1 MRRVTNVR
9 AIFLVTV
16 LATVGACQRFDSE
29 SPLFRLRS
37 ASDTGVD
44 FVNTITE
51 TEAFSVLSYN
61 NMYMGGGVAIGDVNN
76 DGLPD
81 LYFTANQ
88 ESNRLYLNRGNLEFE
103 DVTEAAGVGGP
114 TGINHWTTGVT
125 MVDINH
131 DGWLD
136 VYVCN
141 VHGHQGL
148 TGRNALYVN
157 QQDGTF
163 RERAADYG
171 LDTETYAHQA
181 AFFDYDTDGDL
192 DMYLLNQAVHTPN
205 AYRPGEIR
213 HQRDSLSGDRLYRND
228 EGAFTDVSEA
238 AGIYG
243 GANGYGLGLRIADL
257 NNDGYPDIYVSNDF
271 HENDY
276 LYYNQ
281 GDGTFREGITVSMG
295 HTSTFSMG
303 NDVADVNND
312 GWLDVLTLDMRPDD
326 ERVLKTMLG
335 VESYSIYQFKL
346 NHSYHFQYARNMLQL
361 NQGRLFDTLT
371 TQFSEVGEYQG
382 VAATDWS
389 WGALFADFDLDGRQD
404 LFVSNGIPHRPN
416 DLDYINFMFDEQ
428 KKRDELNFNERI
440 AAIPEGQVANVAYRN
455 TGAVSTGTASTGA
468 VSTAGRFE
476 DVSQAWGL
484 DLFGCSNGAAYG
496 DLDND
501 GDPDLVVSNLNA
513 PATVYENTRAQQ
525 QEPLHYLKVAFRGS
539 PQNPFG
545 VGARVVV
552 ETAERTQTQEM
563 HPAKGWISTS
573 EPVLVFGLGA
583 ESETQRVHVRW
594 PDGREQVV
602 ESVPSDQTL
611 TLDYQE
617 AYEKSITPVVAE
629 TSRTFRPVDRSGV
642 DFQHRENNF
651 VDFEYEK
658 LMPRMLSSEGPTLA
672 VADVNGD
679 GLDDFYVGGAKN
691 QAGQLYLQQA
701 DTAARFSA
709 VINNAFFRDRVAEDV
724 GSAFLDV
731 DADGDLD
738 LYVVSGGGEPL
749 DPLALADRL
758 YLNDGQGH
766 YTKSNQHPQLD
777 FNGSCAVT
785 ADFNEDGFTDLFI
798 GARSIPGSYGHYLR
812 SRILLGTGKGALYD
826 LTARIFG
833 NNVNLGMVTD
843 AAWLADTRELVVV
856 GEWMPVTVLD
866 FKDIPLAERKLP
878 HTEGWWNAVHAADL
892 DGDGDQ
898 DLLLGNMGLNTNLM
912 ASREEPVTLYLKD
925 FDNNSSLDPILSH
938 YQDGIEYP
946 YYSLDELTGQ
956 LVSLKKTYRTYR
968 SYANSTFAEVF
979 PRETLKGAGRLQAFT
994 FESAYLEDQG
1004 GGDFVRRALPI
1015 DMQMSPLYS
1024 FATDDFDRDG
1034 ATDVLA
1040 AGNFYANQINLGKC
1054 DASYGHFMTHS
1065 PNDTTWHTVAPRDS
1079 GFAVDGE
1086 VRDIQL
1092 LNTAGAKKLVLVSR
1106 NNESVQLFTY

>member
-1 MRRVTNVR
+1 MAF
-9 AIFLVTV
+9 AILS
-16 LATVGACQRFDSE
+16 ACHGVGNK
-29 SPLFRLRS
+29 PLFQIRS
-37 ASDTGVD
+37 AQETGVD
-44 FVNTITE
+44 FANRITE

-81 LYFTANQ
+81 IYFTANQ
-88 ESNRLYLNRGNLEFE
+88 GANRLYLNRGNRGSAPLTFE
-103 DVTEAAGVGGP
+103 NVTETAGVAGP
-114 TGINHWTTGVT
+114 TGINHWTTGPT
-125 MVDINH
+125 MVDINA

-136 VYVCN
+136 IYVCS

-148 TGRNALYVN
+148 TGRNILYVN

-163 RERAADYG
+163 AEQAEDYG
-171 LDTETYAHQA
+171 LAIETYAHQA

-213 HQRDSLSGDRLYRND
+213 HERDAMSGDRLYRND
-228 EGAFTDVSEA
+228 TPLSPLEEGGRGVFTDVSEA

-257 NNDGYPDIYVSNDF
+257 NNDGLPDIYVSNDF

-276 LYYNQ
+276 LYYNR
-281 GDGTFREGITVSMG
+281 GDGTFQEGITKSMG

-312 GWLDVLTLDMRPDD
+312 GWLDVLTLDMRPHD
-326 ERVLKTMLG
+326 ERVLKTMMG

-361 NQGRLFDTLT
+361 NQGALFDTLHA
-371 TQFSEVGEYQG
+371 QFSEVGEYQG

-416 DLDYINFMFDEQ
+416 NLDYINFMFNEQ
-428 KKRDELNFNERI
+428 DRREDLDLEARI

-455 TGAVSTGTASTGA
+455 TGT
-468 VSTAGRFE
+468 RFE
-476 DVSQAWGL
+476 DVSQPWGL
-484 DLFGCSNGAAYG
+484 DLLGCSNGAAYG

-501 GDPDLVVSNLNA
+501 GDLDLVVSNLNA
-513 PATVYENTRAQQ
+513 PATIYENTLSEQSDH
-525 QEPLHYLKVAFRGS
+525 PHYLKVAFRGS
-539 PQNPFG
+539 PNNPFG
-545 VGARVVV
+545 LGARVTVDQ
-552 ETAERTQTQEM
+552 TQTQEL
-563 HPAKGWISTS
+563 HPSRGWVSAS
-573 EPVLVFGLGA
+573 EPLLLFGLGDQPEA
-583 ESETQRVHVRW
+583 SRVHVRW
-594 PDGREQVV
+594 PDGREQLLT
-602 ESVPSDQTL
+602 SVPLNQTI
-611 TLDYQE
+611 TLDYQDATE
-617 AYEKSITPVVAE
+617 VTRPPVVVD
-629 TSRTFRPVDRSGV
+629 TPRIFQPVARSGIH
-642 DFQHRENNF
+642 FQHQENSF

-691 QAGQLYLQQA
+691 QAGQLYLQQE
-701 DTAARFSA
+701 DTSQRFVGVTSD
-709 VINNAFFRDRVAEDV
+709 AFFRDRVAEDV

-731 DADGDLD
+731 DSDGDLD

-758 YLNDGQGH
+758 YLNDGQGN
-766 YTKSNQHPQLD
+766 YTKSDQHPQLD

-785 ADFNEDGFTDLFI
+785 ADFNEDGFTDLFV

-812 SRILLGTGKGALYD
+812 SRILLGTGKGSLYD

-843 AAWLADTRELVVV
+843 AAWLADSRELVVV

-878 HTEGWWNAVHAADL
+878 HTEGWWNAIHAADL

-898 DLLLGNMGLNTNLM
+898 DLLLGNVGINTNLK
-912 ASREEPVTLYLKD
+912 ASPQEPVTLYLKD
-925 FDNNSSLDPILSH
+925 FDDNRSLDPILS
-938 YQDGIEYP
+938 YYKDGIEYP
-946 YYSLDELTGQ
+946 YYGLDELTGQ
-956 LVSLKKTYRTYR
+956 LVSLKKTYRTYE
-968 SYANSTFAEVF
+968 SYANSTFSEVF
-979 PRETLKGAGRLQAFT
+979 PREMLMGAGRLQAFT
-994 FESAYLEDQG
+994 FESALLENQG
-1004 GGDFVRRALPI
+1004 EGNFVRQALPL

-1024 FATDDFDRDG
+1024 FAADDFNQDG
-1034 ATDVLA
+1034 ITDVLA
-1040 AGNFYANQINLGKC
+1040 AGNFFANQINIGKC
-1054 DASYGHFMTHS
+1054 DASYGHFMIRS
-1065 PNDTTWHTVAPRDS
+1065 PNDTTWHTVPPRQS

-1086 VRDIQL
+1086 VRDIRL
-1092 LNTAGAKKLVLVSR
+1092 LNTTGNEKLVLVSR
-1106 NNESVQLFTY
+1106 NNEGLQLFEYKN